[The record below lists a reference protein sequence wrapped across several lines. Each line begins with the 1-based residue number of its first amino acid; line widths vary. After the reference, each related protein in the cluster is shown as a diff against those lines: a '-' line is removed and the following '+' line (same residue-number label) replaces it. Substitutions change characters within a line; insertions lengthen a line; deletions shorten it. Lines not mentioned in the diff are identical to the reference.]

1 MSISVLVQAQARII
15 VLCVMSPV
23 FTQSSMFTLLSSMC
37 CFQPAKTKKK
47 KNLCLSKSV
56 FSCFCVVFVAFGS
69 LEVCS

>member
-47 KNLCLSKSV
+47 KKSLFVEISIFMFLCSI
-56 FSCFCVVFVAFGS
+56 
-69 LEVCS
+69 CSFWQS